1 MTKLIKSRRLPE
13 AVRDIIFRWMDRD
26 ESDIATAF
34 LNGNHQEG
42 LRLSE
47 RLEALNAVWE
57 KPTYATL
64 AKHPV
69 VIAELKYELEMESCS
84 DTDPDTRRKFVA
96 IKKVLNA

>member
-1 MTKLIKSRRLPE
+1 MTNTIKPRRLPE
-13 AVRDIIFRWMDRD
+13 SVRDTIFHWMERD

-34 LNGNHQEG
+34 LNGNHREG

-84 DTDPDTRRKFVA
+84 NTDPDTRRRFAA
-96 IKKVLNA
+96 IRKVLSA